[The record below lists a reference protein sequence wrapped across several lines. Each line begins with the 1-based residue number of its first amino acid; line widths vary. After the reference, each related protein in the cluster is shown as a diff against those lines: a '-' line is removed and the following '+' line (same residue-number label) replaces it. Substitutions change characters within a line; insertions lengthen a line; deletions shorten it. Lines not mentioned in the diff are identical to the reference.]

1 VIELF
6 ILAAVILV
14 SLFMIP
20 LGLPGLWIIIA
31 SAFVYRILIPGSIG
45 ITTVVAIVL
54 LGIVAEVLEF
64 TLAGQYARK
73 YGGSRRASWGAI
85 IGGTIGAIIGVPIPI
100 IGPIIG
106 GFIGAFAGALMG
118 ELSRGAP
125 AGNAPRVATGAL
137 IGRAVAAAMKTGIGV
152 VVAIWVLLAALSR

>member
-1 VIELF
+1 MELL
-6 ILAAVILV
+6 ILALVIVV
-14 SLFMIP
+14 SLLMIP

-31 SAFVYRILIPGSIG
+31 SAFAYRILVPGTIGVITLVG
-45 ITTVVAIVL
+45 ITIM
-54 LGIVAEVLEF
+54 GIVAEVFEF

-85 IGGTIGAIIGVPIPI
+85 LGGTIGAIIGFPVPI

-106 GFIGAFAGALMG
+106 GFAGAFAGALVG
-118 ELSRGAP
+118 EMSRGKD

-137 IGRAVAAAMKTGIGV
+137 IGRAIAAAMKTGVGV
-152 VVAIWVLLAALSR
+152 VVAVWVMVAAM